1 MKKINECKWEMYN
14 TMVVE
19 PEEDIKEYLLKNKDD
34 YRLINL

>member
-1 MKKINECKWEMYN
+1 MYN

-19 PEEDIKEYLLKNKDD
+19 PEEDIKEYLLKKNKDD

>member
-1 MKKINECKWEMYN
+1 MYN

-19 PEEDIKEYLLKNKDD
+19 PEEDIKEYLLINKDD